1 MVKRVVVGIG
11 MMCVAFGLDLQAREY
26 VLDEIIETL
35 YHPEGTEILL
45 RSDIETGLDG
55 KERSLHDLELETLTY
70 FDAKKMKGI
79 VISEDDIDRFLAQ
92 LQKQNNWTQRDIEE
106 FFKEHGYTL
115 EEGRDLIRRKQMVNQ
130 MIDYKVRSDKAMA
143 VSMDEAK
150 VEYDKHPRTEQA
162 TYTLAIGFV
171 PSSAYTLAQLNK
183 AVEKNL
189 TLECVEWDEPFT
201 RKASDLPKDRQFITK
216 RPIGQIVLVEP
227 VANGFE
233 LTKLVEKTPQRQIPF
248 DECASEIISQ
258 IRQERFESVL
268 KRYEQALEDDPAVY
282 KELFVKAKKA
292 NSKQ

>member
-1 MVKRVVVGIG
+1 MMKRVAVGIG
-11 MMCVAFGLDLQAREY
+11 VICVAFGADIQGREY

-45 RSDIETGLDG
+45 RSDIEMGLDG

-92 LQKQNNWTQRDIEE
+92 LQKQNNWTQQDIEE

-150 VEYDKHPRTEQA
+150 VEYDKHPQTEQA

-171 PSSAYTLAQLNK
+171 PSSAYSLAQLNK

-189 TLECVEWDEPFT
+189 PLECVEWDEPFT
-201 RKASDLPKDRQFITK
+201 RKASELPKDRQFITK
-216 RPIGQIVLVEP
+216 RPVGQIVLVEP
-227 VANGFE
+227 VENGFE
-233 LTKLVEKTPQRQIPF
+233 LTKLVDKTPQRQVPF
-248 DECASEIISQ
+248 DECSSEIINN

-268 KRYEQALEDDPAVY
+268 KNYEKSLEDDPVVY
-282 KELFVKAKKA
+282 KELFVKTKKA
-292 NSKQ
+292 DHKH